1 MPVANSPI
9 LLMKPKM
16 GRTAMHTSST
26 QMIDHFQQDWAQ
38 HTPIWKILSHE
49 PFAILS
55 FINNIYANGIYLPI
69 KDSKVVPITRANS
82 LSILDI
88 ISLPPDACQYYSI
101 SVPQTIM
108 HSIIGIAANTFH
120 INLWITKLMGIHN
133 IAQNTFSPS
142 DLSGRWVQKN

>member
-1 MPVANSPI
+1 MVNSPI
-9 LLMKPKM
+9 LLMKPIR
-16 GRTAMHTSST
+16 GRPAMHTSST
-26 QMIDHFQQDWAQ
+26 QMNVHSNKIELSLLQ
-38 HTPIWKILSHE
+38 IWKILSHE
-49 PFAILS
+49 PFAVLS
-55 FINNIYANGIYLPI
+55 FINTIYANGIYLPI

-120 INLWITKLMGIHN
+120 INLWITKHMGINN

-142 DLSGRWVQKN
+142 DLSGR